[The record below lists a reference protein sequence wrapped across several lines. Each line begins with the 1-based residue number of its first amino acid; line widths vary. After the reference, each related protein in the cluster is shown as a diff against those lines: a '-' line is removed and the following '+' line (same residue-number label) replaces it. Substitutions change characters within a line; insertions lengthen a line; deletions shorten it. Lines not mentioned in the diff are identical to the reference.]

1 MRLEITEFCFELWFQ
16 FFVLKAALVA
26 AVRSNNQVCFVLH
39 FGHYPLGG
47 SVTVSFTTLMVK
59 QQYEWQDAENLLKKI
74 AALSLS
80 HAWITRRRM

>member
-47 SVTVSFTTLMVK
+47 SVTVSVTTLIVVE
-59 QQYEWQDAENLLKKI
+59 QQYEWQDAENLLKK
-74 AALSLS
+74 
-80 HAWITRRRM
+80 